1 MGSRIIKSGMVFMV
15 LAIFVTAG
23 IIFADTSPQGSGAA
37 TYNWA
42 STEVEKAK
50 EEDLLPAE
58 FKMEYGSLITREEFA
73 EMVVKLYEAISGEE
87 GVLTGENPF
96 TDTQNKNIR
105 IANSLGLVNGM
116 GDGTFLPKGTTT
128 RQEISTMLYR
138 TLKASKPEYD
148 YSYSYD
154 YAFSD
159 DWEISKWA
167 KEAVNYLYGIGV
179 INGVGDNM
187 FDPSGKTT
195 KEEAIV
201 LVKRTFDK
209 VNGANDNSLIVSR
222 SGTSRK
228 VSVQRSKLSEE
239 LAKEM
244 GKPYKWGGNGP
255 NSYDCSGLVKVV
267 FDRIGITL
275 PRVSRQQALV
285 GTWIAKSDL
294 EYGDLVFFAK
304 DGKVV
309 SHVGIYVGNGDFVH
323 APQTGDVVKKSTLMS
338 GYYERTYY
346 SARRVIN

>member
-1 MGSRIIKSGMVFMV
+1 MGTRIIKLGMLVMI

-23 IIFADTSPQGSGAA
+23 IIFADTSQEGDGAA

-42 STEVEKAK
+42 SAEVEKAK
-50 EEDLLPAE
+50 EEDFLPDR
-58 FKMEYGSLITREEFA
+58 FKMEYGTLITREEFA
-73 EMVVKLYEAISGEE
+73 EMVVKLYEALSGNE
-87 GVLTGENPF
+87 GVLQGENPF

-105 IANSLGLVNGM
+105 IANGLGLVNGM
-116 GDGTFLPKGTTT
+116 GDGTFVPKGTTT

-138 TLKASKPEYD
+138 TLKVSKPEYD
-148 YSYSYD
+148 YSYPYD
-154 YAFSD
+154 YIFSD
-159 DWEISKWA
+159 DYTIAKWA

-187 FDPSGKTT
+187 FDPTGKTT

-201 LVKRTFDK
+201 LVKRTYDK
-209 VNGANDNSLIVSR
+209 VNDANDKNLVVSR

-228 VSVQRSKLSEE
+228 VSVLRSKLSEE

-255 NSYDCSGLVKVV
+255 NSYDCSGLMKVV
-267 FDRIGITL
+267 FGRIGISL

-304 DGKVV
+304 DGKTV
-309 SHVGIYVGNGDFVH
+309 SHVGVYVGNGDFVH

-338 GYYERTYY
+338 GYYEKTYY
-346 SARRVIN
+346 SARRVIK